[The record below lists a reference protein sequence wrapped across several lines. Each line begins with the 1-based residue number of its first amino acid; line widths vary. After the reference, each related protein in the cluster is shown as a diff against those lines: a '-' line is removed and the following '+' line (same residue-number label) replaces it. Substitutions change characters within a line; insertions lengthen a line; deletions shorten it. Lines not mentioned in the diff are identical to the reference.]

1 MIDYKGFIENN
12 FQIKNKSGEIV
23 PFIFNETQDYYY
35 SMMVEEYGE
44 ELQGV
49 RENILKFRQPGFSSL
64 IDAMFTVDFIFSEW
78 GKIPIIDSDIVSA
91 REKDTIVLFNRI
103 SSFLDSFFVKWGIVR
118 KDFLEIDSTT
128 LIKGKRGAQMYV
140 QTASAKVSG
149 RGGALDDDTL
159 VATINGFKRHG
170 DLAIGDI
177 IFDKYGK
184 ETKVIGTYPQGILD
198 MYRVKLSTGVYLDA
212 ELNHLWE
219 IRKNRKKEF
228 VVSTQEIID
237 RFKDG
242 FKTKIYGGD
251 AISYSEKKLLIEPYS
266 LGVILGDGYICKD
279 KYHKG
284 YVSIITPELETLE
297 KMEKGLIS
305 KFERDIYKMSMY
317 RYHNKN
323 FKNGL
328 VEYGLIYIKSHTKF
342 IPKDYLESSIDQR
355 KSLLAGL
362 LNTDGYM
369 DQTSNRIEY
378 STVSKQLAD
387 DVCLLVKSLGGNCH
401 IGIAKK
407 ENHKGKIKLRHDL
420 YRLNIL
426 VRFNPFTLT
435 RKAVKWQEPQNKE
448 WFRVVSVEKLN
459 PKSCQCI
466 SVDSPTHTYRG
477 GIGYMVTHNTK
488 QNIHWCLSGN
498 QLVIK
503 RNGWVEK
510 IQDIKSGDV
519 IYDGNGNLIK
529 VHSLSVK
536 EPPEKLKSIKLWG
549 NTPFPIEGT
558 LSHKLLCM
566 GNDGNPVFKKISEIS
581 KEDYV
586 AFPKPRQILK
596 KIKVSNPIIEPTIDW
611 GEFCGWYLAE
621 GWIMNKNINGVGIAC
636 HSDEVDYLTNL
647 FNRLGLKFG
656 YSQRTTNG
664 ACFEIS
670 NSVLARKI
678 LKLFGSKDEKH
689 IDDSIFRYGKQFV
702 IGLLKGLFLGDGCF
716 KVRGIVT
723 LVSTR
728 LQLIVQVKKLII
740 ALRLGY
746 PSIIDHGKS
755 KIPNAK
761 QAFILAL
768 TGNTAVKFRKLI
780 KVESEYR
787 LDYRKIGYS
796 KYFKKFGNY
805 YYAKVKTIVDID
817 SPPLVYDVCL
827 DKNPHSFCLISGVSK
842 NSEVAFYPNTEILN
856 ANTLV
861 LGAEQQVMDGVGK
874 IFRETTGNT
883 DVDFFAEE
891 YFRGVEGLSDF
902 KSRFLGWWLHKG
914 YSKIPPVDWIM
925 PTEYRKLHDIYGTT
939 VEQCY
944 WHWYKIEH
952 AKDKALMKREYP
964 IDETEAFIGDGTQ
977 YFDIFLTNFYMD
989 LIKKP
994 ISNSLIYV

>member
-1 MIDYKGFIENN
+1 MVTTINYRKFIEAN
-12 FQIKNKSGEIV
+12 FLIKNKKGQIV
-23 PFIFNETQDYYY
+23 PFIFNETQNFYYD
-35 SMMVEEYGE
+35 MMVKEYGGK
-44 ELQGV
+44 LQGV

-64 IDAMFTVDFIFSEW
+64 IDAIFTVDFIYSEW
-78 GKIPIIDSDIVSA
+78 GKIPIIDADIVSHK
-91 REKDTIVLFNRI
+91 EKDTVVLFNRV
-103 SSFLDSFFVKWGIVR
+103 SGFLDSFFGKWKIDR
-118 KDFLEIDSTT
+118 KMFLETDSNT
-128 LIKGKRGAQMYV
+128 LIKGKRGAQIYV

-219 IRKNRKKEF
+219 IRKNGKKEF
-228 VVSTQEIID
+228 VVNTQEIID

-251 AISYSEKKLLIEPYS
+251 AVSYSEKKLLIEPYS

-297 KMEKGLIS
+297 NMEKGLIS

-328 VEYGLIYIKSHTKF
+328 VEYGLIYTKSHTKF

-362 LNTDGYM
+362 LDTDGYM
-369 DQTSNRIEY
+369 DSTSNRIEY
-378 STVSKQLAD
+378 CTVSKQLAD

-488 QNIHWCLSGN
+488 QNIHW
-498 QLVIK
+498 
-503 RNGWVEK
+503 
-510 IQDIKSGDV
+510 
-519 IYDGNGNLIK
+519 
-529 VHSLSVK
+529 
-536 EPPEKLKSIKLWG
+536 
-549 NTPFPIEGT
+549 
-558 LSHKLLCM
+558 
-566 GNDGNPVFKKISEIS
+566 
-581 KEDYV
+581 
-586 AFPKPRQILK
+586 
-596 KIKVSNPIIEPTIDW
+596 
-611 GEFCGWYLAE
+611 
-621 GWIMNKNINGVGIAC
+621 
-636 HSDEVDYLTNL
+636 
-647 FNRLGLKFG
+647 
-656 YSQRTTNG
+656 
-664 ACFEIS
+664 
-670 NSVLARKI
+670 
-678 LKLFGSKDEKH
+678 
-689 IDDSIFRYGKQFV
+689 
-702 IGLLKGLFLGDGCF
+702 
-716 KVRGIVT
+716 
-723 LVSTR
+723 
-728 LQLIVQVKKLII
+728 
-740 ALRLGY
+740 
-746 PSIIDHGKS
+746 
-755 KIPNAK
+755 
-761 QAFILAL
+761 
-768 TGNTAVKFRKLI
+768 
-780 KVESEYR
+780 
-787 LDYRKIGYS
+787 
-796 KYFKKFGNY
+796 
-805 YYAKVKTIVDID
+805 
-817 SPPLVYDVCL
+817 
-827 DKNPHSFCLISGVSK
+827 
-842 NSEVAFYPNTEILN
+842 SEVAFYPNTEILN

-861 LGAEQQVMDGVGK
+861 VGAEQQVLDGVGK

-883 DVDFFAEE
+883 DIDFFAEE
-891 YFRGVEGLSDF
+891 YYRGLEGLSEF
-902 KSRFLGWWLHKG
+902 KSRFLGWWLHQQ
-914 YSKIPPVDWIM
+914 YSKSPPVDWKM
-925 PTEYRKLHDIYGTT
+925 PPEYRKINKKYGATNA
-939 VEQCY
+939 QCY
-944 WHWYKIEH
+944 WHWYKITK
-952 AKDKALMKREYP
+952 AKDPKLMLREYP
-964 IDETEAFIGDGTQ
+964 IDENDAFIGDGTQ
-977 YFDIFLTNFYMD
+977 YFDQMLTKYYSD
-989 LIKKP
+989 KVKPP
-994 ISNSLIYV
+994 ISSELIYV